1 MRDEH
6 LVASPQREI
15 LVRMLNNLMGIAQRD
30 SDLEAVGRYVEAT
43 LAIHPENHE
52 ARSMGVL
59 VNGRLGNTEKV
70 LRDLDWI
77 LKNAPPGADL
87 QQIRQMRAR
96 IQSEQQDQADK
107 E

>member
-1 MRDEH
+1 
-6 LVASPQREI
+6 
-15 LVRMLNNLMGIAQRD
+15 MGI
-30 SDLEAVGRYVEAT
+30 
-43 LAIHPENHE
+43 
-52 ARSMGVL
+52 L
-59 VNGRLGNTEKV
+59 VNGRLGDTEKV

-96 IQSEQQDQADK
+96 IQAEQQDQADK